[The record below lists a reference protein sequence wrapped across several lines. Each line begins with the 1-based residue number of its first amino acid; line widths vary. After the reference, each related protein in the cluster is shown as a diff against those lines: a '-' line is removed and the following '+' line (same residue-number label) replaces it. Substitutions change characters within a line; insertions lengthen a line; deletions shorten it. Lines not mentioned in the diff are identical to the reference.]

1 MKSKFERINRLPPYI
16 FSEINDLKIKLRS
29 EKKDIIDFG
38 MGNPDM
44 PTPLHIRQKL
54 KDTIDRP
61 GVGRYS
67 VSKGIN
73 GLRKAQAKYY
83 KRRFNVNLNIN
94 NEIIVTIG
102 SKEGLAN
109 LAQAITSKGDKI
121 LCPDPSYPVHPYGF
135 TIAGAKLIPLK
146 TIYKGEFNQ
155 KKYLINIEKN
165 MKKNSK
171 IKAVIVSFPSN
182 PTAQIVDLDFYKELV
197 KLAIKYEIYV
207 LSDLAYSEIYFENNP
222 PPSILEVNGAKKV
235 AVEFT
240 TLSKTYA
247 MAGWRIGFAVGNKT
261 LIEALTKIKSYVDY
275 GAFTP
280 VQVAATAALNGSQ
293 HCVEQIRQIY
303 KKRRDVLIE
312 TFGRAGWDIPK
323 PNASMFVWAPIP
335 NKFKKLGSM
344 KFAKKL
350 MINADVAVAPGLAFG
365 KNGEGFVRIGLVENT
380 QRIRQAAKNIKKFL
394 D

>member
-16 FSEINDLKIKLRS
+16 FGEINSLKMKLRS
-29 EKKDIIDFG
+29 EGRDIIDFG

-54 KDTIDRP
+54 KEVVDKP

-83 KRRFNVNLNIN
+83 KKRFNVDLNPSS
-94 NEIIVTIG
+94 EIIVTIG

-109 LAQAITSKGDKI
+109 LAQAITSRGDRI

-135 TIAGAKLIPLK
+135 MIAGAKLTPLRTFYNGQFDRNK
-146 TIYKGEFNQ
+146 FLSNIVNNL
-155 KKYLINIEKN
+155 KKY
-165 MKKNSK
+165 SS
-171 IKAVIVSFPSN
+171 IKVIIVSFPSN

-197 KLAIKYEIYV
+197 KIAKKYQVYI
-207 LSDLAYSEIYFENNP
+207 LSDLAYSEIYFGKYP
-222 PPSILEVNGAKKV
+222 PPSILEVNGAKNI

-293 HCVEQIRQIY
+293 KCVEEIRETY

-312 TFGRAGWDIPK
+312 SFERAGWDKIPA
-323 PNASMFVWAPIP
+323 PEASMFVWAPLP
-335 NKFKKLGSM
+335 KKFKKILFNKSYYC
-344 KFAKKL
+344 F
-350 MINADVAVAPGLAFG
+350 FS
-365 KNGEGFVRIGLVENT
+365 F
-380 QRIRQAAKNIKKFL
+380 
-394 D
+394 